1 MNPWGAASVCALVAI
16 SLVTTLWALVSA
28 KSTTRASLQRAR
40 ERSDKT
46 TELQDAEALETA
58 ARRKRHRAERY
69 ADTRTETD
77 AELNAR
83 HAREDL
89 EANERWEG
97 IFRDAGLVRANLGNL
112 ARRAEM
118 ESIWVLQTVL
128 DANSGNAVLLMVGI
142 VTGAVAAVW
151 SIFL

>member
-1 MNPWGAASVCALVAI
+1 
-16 SLVTTLWALVSA
+16 LVTTLWALVSA